1 MARVVIE
8 RLTKSFRM
16 SKDRRVDAVKDLG
29 LTIDPGE
36 LLVLVGPSG
45 SGKTTTLR
53 LLAGLEEP
61 DSGSISID
69 GRDVTTLPAKGRD
82 IAMVFQHHALH
93 PHMSVFQNIA
103 FPLTIRKLASA
114 EIDNRV
120 RETAELLELVD
131 CLSRRPAEISGGQRQ
146 RVALGRALAR
156 RPKLL
161 LLDEPLSNLDAPLRA
176 QMRRLIGQLNR
187 RLPCTMIYVTHDQT
201 EAMMLGTRLAVMK
214 QGVIQQLA
222 EPMQIYRKP
231 SNTFVAGF
239 IGWPPMNL
247 LEGRLVSKG
256 NDVWFEQQQGAKMAT
271 SLVVKLG
278 AWDQNLMGRVK
289 DQVLVLG
296 FRPEDLRVASN
307 TGDGWI
313 EGEVTAIERAGAT
326 AFVHLTNGMGTV
338 VAAVSPSLDVRLK
351 ERRRFELDMPRVHFF
366 DGATRQA
373 LAAT

>member
-8 RLTKSFRM
+8 HLTKSFRM

-69 GRDVTTLPAKGRD
+69 GRDVTTLPAKARD

-156 RPKLL
+156 QPKLL

-222 EPMQIYRKP
+222 EPMQIYRRP

-256 NDVWFEQQQGAKMAT
+256 NDVWFEQQQGAKTAT
-271 SLVVKLG
+271 SLVVKLS
-278 AWDQNLMGRVK
+278 AWDQNLIGRVK

-307 TGDGWI
+307 TRDGWI
-313 EGEVTAIERAGAT
+313 EGEVSAIERAGAT

-338 VAAVSPSLDVRLK
+338 VAAVSPSLDVCLK
-351 ERRRFELDMPRVHFF
+351 ERRRFELDMPRIHFF
-366 DGATRQA
+366 DGATGQA

>member
-8 RLTKSFRM
+8 HLTKSFRM

-156 RPKLL
+156 QPKLL

-256 NDVWFEQQQGAKMAT
+256 NDVWFEQQQGANTAT
-271 SLVVKLG
+271 SLVVKLS
-278 AWDQNLMGRVK
+278 AWDQNLIGRVK

-296 FRPEDLRVASN
+296 FRSEDLRVASN

-313 EGEVTAIERAGAT
+313 EGEVSAIERAGAT

-351 ERRRFELDMPRVHFF
+351 ERRRFELDMPRIHFF
-366 DGATRQA
+366 DEATRQA